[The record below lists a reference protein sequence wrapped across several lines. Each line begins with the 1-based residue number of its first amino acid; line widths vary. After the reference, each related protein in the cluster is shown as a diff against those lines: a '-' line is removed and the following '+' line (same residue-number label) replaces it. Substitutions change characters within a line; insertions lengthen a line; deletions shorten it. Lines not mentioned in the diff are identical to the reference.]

1 MGNIKELIENNKK
14 ASILAILTLCAF
26 LIGLLFCLFNKLD
39 NKPIEKKKLEE
50 HSYVMYFKEQSIV
63 KINFKEFFYK
73 CGANIC
79 SDYTHKVTSFEL
91 INDQDKTT
99 YSNINIKN
107 KDLVDS
113 IAVLI
118 TESTNKGM
126 PIKGFE
132 LISNWNFHYTD
143 TQLKELLKKKIENS
157 NDLLIS
163 FEYSDNINEENLIN
177 NVAKKLYTISFDSN
191 LGSTID
197 PQTVIEN
204 EKAIEPPIPTREGYE
219 FIRWQFNSRPFN
231 FDTQITKD
239 YTLRASWKKKPTV
252 STVPP
257 TEKRTTTKV
266 IETESDIENE
276 TTKPTVPE
284 NKPEEETTD
293 TPNEN

>member
-1 MGNIKELIENNKK
+1 MVFTIEPGLYKENDFGIRLENTVYFDKKSNKK
-14 ASILAILTLCAF
+14 
-26 LIGLLFCLFNKLD
+26 
-39 NKPIEKKKLEE
+39 
-50 HSYVMYFKEQSIV
+50 
-63 KINFKEFFYK
+63 
-73 CGANIC
+73 
-79 SDYTHKVTSFEL
+79 
-91 INDQDKTT
+91 
-99 YSNINIKN
+99 
-107 KDLVDS
+107 
-113 IAVLI
+113 
-118 TESTNKGM
+118 
-126 PIKGFE
+126 
-132 LISNWNFHYTD
+132 ISLSKFPY
-143 TQLKELLKKKIENS
+143 
-157 NDLLIS
+157 
-163 FEYSDNINEENLIN
+163 EENLIN